1 MLVPN
6 LSYQPQQLTTKT
18 LQKAPTNTMATNIPG
33 QNFEMAT
40 PSAGLLQAYY
50 TQLPAGIKKPE
61 VKSIWATASDEKKQN
76 IHQMGEHF
84 KAFLNNSKT
93 NLSTVDTMIQ
103 RASSEGFQPWP
114 ASQPDRILTPG
125 EKFFRVNRDRSVQL
139 IVIGQQPISSGFKMV
154 GTHIDSPHI
163 SLKPQA
169 LQDGAGGLAIFKT
182 KVHGGIKPHQW
193 SQRNLALV
201 GKVIKQDGTTIKID
215 IGNKPNDPV
224 FIIPELAPHVDNEGK
239 GKNPSLE
246 NLNPIVGSNETLSI
260 DGKTENSISDQ
271 VEAILY
277 QNYGITRNDLKNAEL
292 DLVPAAQSRDVGF
305 DRSLIAGFGTD
316 NKTSAYAGM
325 EALISAL
332 KYNPVPNKT
341 LVSANFGNEEI
352 GSWNNYG
359 AKSDD
364 TRMMLG
370 EIMKYTTGS
379 YDELALKQGFK
390 NSLIVSADVS
400 TAIDPVNPAAEDGT
414 NAAKLGYGPAIAK
427 EGSFTSTP
435 ETSVAFENIING
447 CQTQTHTFN
456 QDTGCGATLGNFI
469 ATQNNADVI
478 DIGVPVIGMHSPNE
492 IISKADLYEL
502 TTALQSYYLK

>member
-6 LSYQPQQLTTKT
+6 LSYQPQQLTTKNI
-18 LQKAPTNTMATNIPG
+18 QKAPTNTMATNQPG
-33 QNFEMAT
+33 QTVAMVA

-50 TQLPAGIKKPE
+50 APLPIEIKQPE
-61 VKSIWATASDEKKQN
+61 VKSIWATASNEKKQN
-76 IHQMGEHF
+76 IQQMGEHF

-93 NLSTVDTMIQ
+93 DLTTVDTMIQ
-103 RASSEGFQPWP
+103 RAASEGFQPWP
-114 ASQPDRILTPG
+114 QNQPTRILNPG
-125 EKFFRVNRDRSVQL
+125 EKFFRVNRDRSLQL

-154 GTHIDSPHI
+154 GTHIDTPHI
-163 SLKPQA
+163 ALKPQA
-169 LQDGAGGLAIFKT
+169 LQDGAGGFSIFKT
-182 KVHGGIKPHQW
+182 KVHGGIKAHQW

-201 GKVIKQDGTTIKID
+201 GKVIKQDGTTVKID

-224 FIIPELAPHVDNEGK
+224 FIIPELAPHVDPKNE

-246 NLNPIVGSNETLSI
+246 NLTPIVGSNEAVSL
-260 DGKTENSISDQ
+260 DGKTETSISDQ
-271 VEAILY
+271 VERILFH
-277 QNYGITRNDLKNAEL
+277 NYGITRNDLKNAQL

-305 DRSLIAGFGTD
+305 DRSMIAGFGTD

-332 KYNPVPNKT
+332 KYNPVPNQT
-341 LVSANFGNEEI
+341 LISANYGNEEI

-364 TRMMLG
+364 TRMMLA
-370 EIMKYTTGS
+370 EVMKYTTGS

-400 TAIDPVNPAAEDGT
+400 TAIDPVNPGAEDGT

-427 EGSFTSTP
+427 EGQYTSTP
-435 ETSVAFENIING
+435 EASVAFDNIING

-456 QDTGCGATLGNFI
+456 QDTGCGGTLGNYI

-492 IISKADLYEL
+492 IVSKADLYEL